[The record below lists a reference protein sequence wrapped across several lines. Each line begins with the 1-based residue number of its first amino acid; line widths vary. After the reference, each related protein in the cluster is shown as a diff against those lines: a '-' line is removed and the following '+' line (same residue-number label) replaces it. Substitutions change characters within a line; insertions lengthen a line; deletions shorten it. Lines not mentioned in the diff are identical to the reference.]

1 MSTFYTKEQI
11 DSLAV
16 IIGKRIKDSTS
27 TLKIIESLSTSEEY
41 SLLTNNQKLAISM
54 LMAEE
59 RPEPA
64 SNIDSF
70 IAAFNN
76 TSTGEGVERFITLDI
91 PTSAGTGLEPTGNEL

>member
-16 IIGKRIKDSTS
+16 IIGQRIKNSTS
-27 TLKIIESLSTSEEY
+27 TLNIIEAIAASEEY
-41 SLLTNNQKLAISM
+41 SLLSATQELAIGM

-64 SNIDSF
+64 ANIESF
-70 IAAFNN
+70 ITAFNGTN
-76 TSTGEGVERFITLDI
+76 TAGVERFITLDI
-91 PTSAGTGLEPTGNEL
+91 PTEVGTSLEQTGPEL